1 MNVFGIGTME
11 LLVILLVAFIAL
23 GPGKT
28 MEVARTI
35 GRMAREA
42 RRTFTDIMDAASVS
56 DSDLNSRPGRAEPP
70 AGTPAQSPPSSS
82 DSRPPQPPT
91 EPLPMPA
98 HLEPGSEPAGPEPPA
113 DAGSDDAAARR

>member
-11 LLVILLVAFIAL
+11 LVVIFLVAFIAL

-35 GRMAREA
+35 GKMAREA

-56 DSDLNSRPGRAEPP
+56 DSDVDSAGNRADRNPRINGPTQPP
-70 AGTPAQSPPSSS
+70 A
-82 DSRPPQPPT
+82 D
-91 EPLPMPA
+91 PLPMPT
-98 HLEPGSEPAGPEPPA
+98 HLDATADGGTGSQ
-113 DAGSDDAAARR
+113 DAGDSGDSAPKR